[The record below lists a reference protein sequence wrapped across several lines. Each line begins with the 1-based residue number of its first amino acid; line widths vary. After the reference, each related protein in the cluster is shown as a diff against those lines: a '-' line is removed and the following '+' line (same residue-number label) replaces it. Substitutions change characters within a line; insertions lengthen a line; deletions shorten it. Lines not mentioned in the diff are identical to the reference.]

1 MSTITDKDIE
11 GIVAQYETL
20 VTKRDNLSQN
30 KVKLEA
36 ELSARKRALKKVMDE
51 TREAGYD
58 PEKIKEELQRA
69 EEVVR
74 LKMEVFKTELEE
86 GENIIR
92 PMLKELR
99 EAG

>member
-1 MSTITDKDIE
+1 MATITDKDIDNMVTE
-11 GIVAQYETL
+11 YEAL
-20 VTKRDNLSQN
+20 VTKRDTQSGN

-58 PEKIKEELQRA
+58 PDKIQEELQRA
-69 EEVVR
+69 YEVVR
-74 LKMEVFKTELEE
+74 LKTEVFKAELEE

-99 EAG
+99 ETG